1 LYWVF
6 RDFLSF
12 ISKGENIVKIAENIR
27 HENSELKVK
36 DYDTLI
42 TLCYAI
48 FAIAFL
54 VIIYAA
60 SMAAGTPPGEFAS
73 MTVFP

>member
-1 LYWVF
+1 MRV
-6 RDFLSF
+6 
-12 ISKGENIVKIAENIR
+12 AENIR
-27 HENSELKVK
+27 HDNSELKAK

-42 TLCYAI
+42 TLAYAI
-48 FAIAFL
+48 FSIAFL

-60 SMAAGTPPGEFAS
+60 SMSAGTAPGEFAS